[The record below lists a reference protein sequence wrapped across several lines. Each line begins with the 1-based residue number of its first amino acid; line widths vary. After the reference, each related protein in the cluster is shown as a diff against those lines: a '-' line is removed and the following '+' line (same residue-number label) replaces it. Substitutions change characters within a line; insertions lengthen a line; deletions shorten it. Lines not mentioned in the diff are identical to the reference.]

1 LPQFPFFI
9 YICLIYQ
16 LLMSKNSEEQKSL
29 DEVYIFW
36 LERVMKAMKRHKAQF
51 FKNMDLD
58 LTSDQWVLL
67 KRCHEVQGITQ
78 KDLAES
84 TYKDPAS
91 ITRTLDLLV
100 KKDLVERRQGND
112 RRNFEVWLTPIG
124 DAMVQKILPHAA
136 ATRLVGLK
144 GISAAE
150 NKAFI
155 QTLEKIWKNLI

>member
-1 LPQFPFFI
+1 
-9 YICLIYQ
+9 
-16 LLMSKNSEEQKSL
+16 MSINTPEESKAL

-36 LERVMKAMKRHKAQF
+36 LERVTKAMKKYKAQF
-51 FKNMDLD
+51 FKSLDID

-67 KRCHEVQGITQ
+67 KRCHEVHGINQ

-84 TYKDPAS
+84 TYRDPAS

-112 RRNFEVWLTPIG
+112 RRNYEIWLTEAG
-124 DAMVQKILPHAA
+124 NQLVQRVLPEAA
-136 ATRLVGLK
+136 KTRLAGLE
-144 GISAAE
+144 GISEAE